1 MQLIFSFSFQ
11 ISSQRWND
19 FGDADRWADVVRAYS
34 HFTFQ
39 FADKVCLCLF
49 TFWEKD
55 AAALFHCT
63 YFLIYGSSSLE
74 RYKQHQTAGQHT
86 AFYWLGFT
94 VLLPLDIMISSLCDR
109 VSSLISWLCCW
120 RVFLRPPPAPR
131 PTLSTLSTLSSA
143 HTRSGRASDRG
154 KLSVNLWRL
163 VT

>member
-1 MQLIFSFSFQ
+1 MSRCSEIVFSLY
-11 ISSQRWND
+11 
-19 FGDADRWADVVRAYS
+19 VP
-34 HFTFQ
+34 
-39 FADKVCLCLF
+39 VCRQSLPCLF
-49 TFWEKD
+49 TFSEKD

-120 RVFLRPPPAPR
+120 RVFLRPTR
-131 PTLSTLSTLSSA
+131 PTLSTLSSA

-154 KLSVNLWRL
+154 KLSVNL
-163 VT
+163 